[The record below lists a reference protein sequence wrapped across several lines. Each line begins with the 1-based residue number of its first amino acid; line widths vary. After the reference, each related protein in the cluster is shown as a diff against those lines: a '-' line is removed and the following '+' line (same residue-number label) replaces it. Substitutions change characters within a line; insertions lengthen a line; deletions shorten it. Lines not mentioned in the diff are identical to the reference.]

1 MHVPARAST
10 ATSPAD
16 LGPFLD
22 RLAAINIEGVSGG
35 GIESRD
41 DGRFVFAVENGREGE
56 CHDLLT
62 SDPPYNVEWTTDLYH
77 EALGPG
83 EGPDAAVAAAASAD
97 PNQPGVLAGVIG
109 RAKSSRSEG
118 RSRKVDGV
126 LIGAFTGKNNHFF
139 VQVTFEDSVW
149 TTDRPG
155 PHPEEN

>member
-1 MHVPARAST
+1 MHVQARAST
-10 ATSPAD
+10 AASEAD
-16 LGPFLD
+16 LGPFLE

-41 DGRFVFAVENGREGE
+41 DGRFIFAVEDGREGE

-62 SDPPYNVEWTTDLYH
+62 PTYTVEWTTDLYH

-83 EGPDAAVAAAASAD
+83 GGPDAAAATAASAD
-97 PNQPGVLAGVIG
+97 PNQPGVLAGVVG
-109 RAKSSRSEG
+109 RAKQSRTAE

-126 LIGAFTGKNNHFF
+126 LIGSITGRKNHFF

-155 PHPEEN
+155 PHPED